1 MLTLLCAQDFAEAI
15 AQLAMYPPGR
25 DALLENPNV
34 AEALQQVAVEGWTE
48 EARLHAESA
57 LAALK
62 PPEEHS
68 EQVESGDKHVMVS
81 YQWDVQR
88 TIERIVRSL
97 EARGYDVWFDLDRMK
112 GSTMDAMSEGVDGAE
127 VVLFGVSL
135 AYKESGNCRLEAN
148 YAHQQQVDMIPLM
161 MEKGYNAKGWLG
173 LLLGTRVYY
182 RFYGDAEHEDQASF
196 EKRIDAVVRE
206 IGDRG
211 KHKAHTCGR
220 GRSAVLL

>member
-81 YQWDVQR
+81 YQWDHQATVR
-88 TIERIVRSL
+88 RIVNEL
-97 EARGYDVWFDLDRMK
+97 QARGYRTWF
-112 GSTMDAMSEGVDGAE
+112 GAPQ
-127 VVLFGVSL
+127 S
-135 AYKESGNCRLEAN
+135 AAPACS
-148 YAHQQQVDMIPLM
+148 
-161 MEKGYNAKGWLG
+161 
-173 LLLGTRVYY
+173 
-182 RFYGDAEHEDQASF
+182 AS
-196 EKRIDAVVRE
+196 VP
-206 IGDRG
+206 
-211 KHKAHTCGR
+211 
-220 GRSAVLL
+220 

>member
-68 EQVESGDKHVMVS
+68 EPVEGGDKHVMVS
-81 YQWDVQR
+81 YQWDVQA
-88 TIERIVRSL
+88 TVQRIVNEL
-97 EARGYDVWFDLDRMK
+97 QVRGYRTWF
-112 GSTMDAMSEGVDGAE
+112 GAP
-127 VVLFGVSL
+127 
-135 AYKESGNCRLEAN
+135 K
-148 YAHQQQVDMIPLM
+148 
-161 MEKGYNAKGWLG
+161 
-173 LLLGTRVYY
+173 
-182 RFYGDAEHEDQASF
+182 
-196 EKRIDAVVRE
+196 
-206 IGDRG
+206 
-211 KHKAHTCGR
+211 
-220 GRSAVLL
+220 SAPPALPPCA

>member
-81 YQWDVQR
+81 YQWDHQATVR
-88 TIERIVRSL
+88 RIVNEL
-97 EARGYDVWFDLDRMK
+97 QVRGYRTWF
-112 GSTMDAMSEGVDGAE
+112 GAPKSARRARLLCLCALICLRRRCS
-127 VVLFGVSL
+127 VC
-135 AYKESGNCRLEAN
+135 ACRLGQHE
-148 YAHQQQVDMIPLM
+148 
-161 MEKGYNAKGWLG
+161 G
-173 LLLGTRVYY
+173 LDG
-182 RFYGDAEHEDQASF
+182 
-196 EKRIDAVVRE
+196 
-206 IGDRG
+206 
-211 KHKAHTCGR
+211 
-220 GRSAVLL
+220 

>member
-81 YQWDVQR
+81 YCWAQQPL
-88 TIERIVRSL
+88 IKRIHAALV
-97 EARGYDVWFDLDRMK
+97 ERGYAVWIDVEQMK
-112 GSTMDAMSEGVDGAE
+112 KS
-127 VVLFGVSL
+127 
-135 AYKESGNCRLEAN
+135 RL
-148 YAHQQQVDMIPLM
+148 
-161 MEKGYNAKGWLG
+161 
-173 LLLGTRVYY
+173 R
-182 RFYGDAEHEDQASF
+182 
-196 EKRIDAVVRE
+196 
-206 IGDRG
+206 
-211 KHKAHTCGR
+211 
-220 GRSAVLL
+220 